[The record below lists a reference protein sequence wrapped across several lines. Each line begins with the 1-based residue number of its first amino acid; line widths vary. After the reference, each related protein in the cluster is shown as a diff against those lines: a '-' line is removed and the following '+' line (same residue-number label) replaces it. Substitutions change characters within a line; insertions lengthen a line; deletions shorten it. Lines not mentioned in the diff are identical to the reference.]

1 MKTKRHILSIQPGGR
16 YNIVYTLGL
25 ADGFSTWEFPPVI
38 KDISKYGIWKVYPIL
53 PGISSRLNRIGGHS
67 FYSDVFSRKL

>member
-1 MKTKRHILSIQPGGR
+1 MITKRHILSIQPGGR

-38 KDISKYGIWKVYPIL
+38 MINDKIKYERGSL
-53 PGISSRLNRIGGHS
+53 SSLTWYLEQAEQKRRPQFLQ
-67 FYSDVFSRKL
+67 